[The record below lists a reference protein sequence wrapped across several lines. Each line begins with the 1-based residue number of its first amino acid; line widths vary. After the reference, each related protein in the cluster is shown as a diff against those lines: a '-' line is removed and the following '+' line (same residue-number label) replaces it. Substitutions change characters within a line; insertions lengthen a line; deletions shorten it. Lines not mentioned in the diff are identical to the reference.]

1 MMPVH
6 SAGDRFMRI
15 IILVPSPRLVF
26 LFTALALRSGA
37 ARR

>member
-1 MMPVH
+1 MMPVP

-15 IILVPSPRLVF
+15 IIVVPSPRLVF
-26 LFTALALRSGA
+26 VLTALALRSGA